1 MNVSPPPANPN
12 SRFRVWTNRRTV
24 DSATTT
30 SGISRRSR
38 TQIRCAVWRC
48 FRGAFRS
55 DCRISSMYPV
65 AGPSF
70 GFSRGAAFRSGGT
83 ALAIASRTIR
93 RCTPNFRATPFIV
106 PTPCSYSRRIC
117 SNNSTFCLLFNWPP
131 FPTRPG
137 PKQNIRIYVLNRG
150 PNPSIKV
157 GRSRVA
163 KSTQASTEVG
173 HRFLVSAHETFS
185 LLSTQPDM
193 GWNPKLRLREL
204 HGLRLFRVAGFE
216 KILILYRPLE
226 NGVEILRVIHGS
238 QNVRR
243 LLRRQGIE

>member
-150 PNPSIKV
+150 
-157 GRSRVA
+157 A
-163 KSTQASTEVG
+163 KSEYQSGPIQSSEITGLAIADEAGRRYLIGVAAAVQYAVFPVWFG
-173 HRFLVSAHETFS
+173 IALV
-185 LLSTQPDM
+185 L
-193 GWNPKLRLREL
+193 
-204 HGLRLFRVAGFE
+204 GFPE
-216 KILILYRPLE
+216 RGIT
-226 NGVEILRVIHGS
+226 G
-238 QNVRR
+238 QR
-243 LLRRQGIE
+243 LLTLAINLVTIAGVAALAYAALGMRRSEVQRFVKSRFW